1 MVPYDRVR
9 WNGAVGHFLRAGVAA
24 TERRPRVRAVTNAS
38 IAKNSVVTLH
48 YKLTLDDGSIADSSF
63 GGDPL
68 AYLHGHGNLV
78 PGLERQL
85 AGKKAGDKFDAV
97 VPPAEGYGEFDP
109 AGEQTLPRSAF
120 PPDVDIQ
127 AGMGFH
133 TEDDHGNPIPLWV
146 KAVDAAKKQITITS
160 NHPLAGQRLNF
171 TIEVVSIRSAT
182 KEELS
187 HGHVHGPGGHHH

>member
-1 MVPYDRVR
+1 MVPP
-9 WNGAVGHFLRAGVAA
+9 VAPA
-24 TERRPRVRAVTNAS
+24 TIQDDT
-38 IAKNSVVTLH
+38 VVTLH
-48 YKLTLDDGSIADSSF
+48 YQLTLDDGSIADSSF

-85 AGKKAGDKFDAV
+85 KGKKPGDKFEAQ
-97 VPPAEGYGEFDP
+97 VPPAEGYGDYDP
-109 AGEQTLPRSAF
+109 SADQTLPRSAF

-133 TEDDHGNPIPLWV
+133 TEDDRGNPIPLFV
-146 KAVDAAKKQITITS
+146 KEVKSGGKEVVITT

-171 TIEVVSIRSAT
+171 RIEVVSVRAAT
-182 KEELS
+182 KEEKQ

>member
-1 MVPYDRVR
+1 M
-9 WNGAVGHFLRAGVAA
+9 AQATAA
-24 TERRPRVRAVTNAS
+24 PRVRAVTS
-38 IAKNSVVTLH
+38 STIAKNSVVTLH
-48 YKLTLDDGSIADSSF
+48 YKLTLDDGSVADSSF

-85 AGKKAGDKFDAV
+85 QGKKAGDKLDAI
-97 VPPAEGYGEFDP
+97 VPAAEGYGEYDP
-109 AGEQTLPRSAF
+109 QGDQTLPRSAF
-120 PPDVDIQ
+120 PPDVEIQ
-127 AGMGFH
+127 EGMGFH
-133 TEDDHGNPIPLWV
+133 TEDDKGNPIPLWV
-146 KAVDAAKKQITITS
+146 KAVDTKGKQITITS

-171 TIEVVSIRSAT
+171 TIEILSLRAAT

>member
-1 MVPYDRVR
+1 MVPYGRVR
-9 WNGAVGHFLRAGVAA
+9 WNGAVGHFLAAGVAA
-24 TERRPRVRAVTNAS
+24 NDLSPRVRRVTNAT
-38 IAKNSVVTLH
+38 ITKNSVVTLH
-48 YKLTLDDGSIADSSF
+48 YKLTLDDGSIA
-63 GGDPL
+63 
-68 AYLHGHGNLV
+68 
-78 PGLERQL
+78 ERQL

-97 VPPAEGYGEFDP
+97 VPPADGYGEFDP

-171 TIEVVSIRSAT
+171 TIEVLSLRSAT

>member
-1 MVPYDRVR
+1 LTNEALHRPIDAL
-9 WNGAVGHFLRAGVAA
+9 AVGEVALIAAIDRAGLDPGTAQRLCELGFDEGVDV
-24 TERRPRVRAVTNAS
+24 EILHRAP
-38 IAKNSVVTLH
+38 
-48 YKLTLDDGSIADSSF
+48 F

-85 AGKKAGDKFDAV
+85 QGKKAGDKLDAI
-97 VPPAEGYGEFDP
+97 VPAAEGYGEYDP
-109 AGEQTLPRSAF
+109 QGDQTLPRSAF
-120 PPDVDIQ
+120 PPDVEIQ
-127 AGMGFH
+127 EGMGFH
-133 TEDDHGNPIPLWV
+133 TEDDKGNPIPLWV
-146 KAVDAAKKQITITS
+146 KAVDTKAKQITITS

-171 TIEVVSIRSAT
+171 TIEILSLRSAT